1 MYNGQ
6 NDDLNRQ
13 GKCLK
18 SLIIKK
24 FLDNREPMLY
34 VDVNLGQ
41 SGSQRIVVFEGDK
54 AEELA
59 ANFAARF
66 GLDAGMQEKLAT
78 MLQQQISGVLE
89 KIDEEVASSS
99 NNSGLMEWVLY
110 ISLHK
115 CKLTAKE
122 VSCLRLNHFKIKHI
136 TLS

>member
-1 MYNGQ
+1 MIIMERMMVKTNTFTM
-6 NDDLNRQ
+6 DIMI
-13 GKCLK
+13 GKVR
-18 SLIIKK
+18 SISHQIIKH

-34 VDVNLGQ
+34 VDVNLGT

-66 GLDAGMQEKLAT
+66 GLDSGMQEKLAS

-99 NNSGLMEWVLY
+99 NNSGLME
-110 ISLHK
+110 
-115 CKLTAKE
+115 
-122 VSCLRLNHFKIKHI
+122 
-136 TLS
+136 